1 MTKCH
6 ENNQQY
12 STSYNQHKLYPSK
25 AATLSNNVL
34 FRFLQRMH
42 HSDYYPL
49 ANSNLGSDANNKHR
63 SRDIYVFTQG
73 SKSLGSLHFSCSLL
87 CQFMYIWSTR
97 CNINTSFYLN
107 MEIYSI

>member
-6 ENNQQY
+6 ENNLQY
-12 STSYNQHKLYPSK
+12 STSYNQRKLYPSK

-49 ANSNLGSDANNKHR
+49 ANSNLGSDANNKTQIKR
-63 SRDIYVFTQG
+63 LYVFTQG
-73 SKSLGSLHFSCSLL
+73 SKSLGSLHFSCL
-87 CQFMYIWSTR
+87 CYVNSCTFGQRGVTLI
-97 CNINTSFYLN
+97 LV
-107 MEIYSI
+107 SI

>member
-63 SRDIYVFTQG
+63 SRDYMCLRKDRNLWVLYISHVLCYVN
-73 SKSLGSLHFSCSLL
+73 SCTFGQRGVTLIL
-87 CQFMYIWSTR
+87 VST
-97 CNINTSFYLN
+97 
-107 MEIYSI
+107 